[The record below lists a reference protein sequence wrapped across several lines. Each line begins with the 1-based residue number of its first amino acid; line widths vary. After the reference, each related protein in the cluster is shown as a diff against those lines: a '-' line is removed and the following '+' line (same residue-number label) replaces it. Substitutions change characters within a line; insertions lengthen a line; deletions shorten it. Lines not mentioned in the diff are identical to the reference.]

1 MARHFSLF
9 LNINLFI
16 LIGGYQAFLKRVLPW
31 GLSGKESACQAG
43 DVG

>member
-1 MARHFSLF
+1 MARHFFLF